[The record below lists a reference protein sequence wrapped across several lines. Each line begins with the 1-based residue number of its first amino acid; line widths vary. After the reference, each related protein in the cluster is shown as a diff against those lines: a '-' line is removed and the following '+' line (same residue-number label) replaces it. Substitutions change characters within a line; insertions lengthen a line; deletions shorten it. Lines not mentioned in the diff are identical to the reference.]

1 MQRRHDPGGAIKAL
15 REVTRLAPRNRIALE
30 LLMLFC
36 PTTAPV
42 GKGGGSG
49 VLLSYC
55 NRPSLFDKM

>member
-1 MQRRHDPGGAIKAL
+1 MAVLVTIGGA
-15 REVTRLAPRNRIALE
+15 RIALE